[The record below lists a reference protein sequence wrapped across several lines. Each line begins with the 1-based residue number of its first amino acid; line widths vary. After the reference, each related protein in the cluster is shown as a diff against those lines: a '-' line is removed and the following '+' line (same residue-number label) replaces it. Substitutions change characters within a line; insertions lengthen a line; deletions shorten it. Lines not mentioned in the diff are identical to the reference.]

1 MTKYTKIANQF
12 CCILKDAIK
21 RDEIELFYVHFQG
34 RYLDDGSGWLE
45 SHCQSSIAVCW
56 YSDEVKGVFIYFHE
70 PYIFYIKKSYCNF
83 LTSTLITW
91 NVLF

>member
-45 SHCQSSIAVCW
+45 LKVIA
-56 YSDEVKGVFIYFHE
+56 K
-70 PYIFYIKKSYCNF
+70 
-83 LTSTLITW
+83 
-91 NVLF
+91 VL